1 MPKGENKVECKWVF
15 KRKLKVDGSID
26 RYKARLLAKG
36 YSQVHGLDYHETF
49 SLVVKIASKRILL
62 AIASNKNYEIHQ
74 MDVKRTFLNKFLQE
88 KITWSNWKDLSNLIV
103 NIKFAK

>member
-1 MPKGENKVECKWVF
+1 
-15 KRKLKVDGSID
+15 
-26 RYKARLLAKG
+26 
-36 YSQVHGLDYHETF
+36 
-49 SLVVKIASKRILL
+49 VKIASIRILL

-88 KITWSNWKDLSNLIV
+88 KITWSNWKDLSNLII

>member
-1 MPKGENKVECKWVF
+1 LPKGENKVECKWVF

-88 KITWSNWKDLSNLIV
+88 KITWSN
-103 NIKFAK
+103 

>member
-1 MPKGENKVECKWVF
+1 MPKGENQIKCKWAF

-26 RYKARLLAKG
+26 RYKARFLAKG

-49 SLVVKIASKRILL
+49 SLVVKIASIKILL
-62 AIASNKNYEIHQ
+62 ALLSNKNYEVHQ
-74 MDVKRTFLNKFLQE
+74 MDVKTTFFNKFLQE

>member
-1 MPKGENKVECKWVF
+1 LPKGENKVECKWVF

-36 YSQVHGLDYHETF
+36 YSQLHGLDYHETF

-88 KITWSNWKDLSNLIV
+88 KITWSN
-103 NIKFAK
+103 